1 MNNSFDLIITV
12 VNRGFA
18 DKVMDVARSA
28 GAKGGTVLQGRGTA
42 APDAEQL
49 LGIVIQPE
57 KEVVLIVAAHDI
69 KNDIMNAIMT
79 NVGLADP
86 GQGIVFTMPVN
97 DFCK

>member
-1 MNNSFDLIITV
+1 MSDFDLIITV

-18 DKVMDVARSA
+18 DKVMDVARAA
-28 GAKGGTVLQGRGTA
+28 GAKGGTVLLGRGTA

-57 KEVVLIVAAHDI
+57 KEVVLILAAHDI

-79 NVGLADP
+79 NVGLSDP
-86 GQGIVFTMPVN
+86 GQGVVFTLPAT